1 MTTLLQN
8 NLQSIPHLTQFSGQS
23 QVSPTQVQTPYQQ
36 QVLAAPSMQMQDLG
50 SQVYNQQFLR
60 DNLMALIASGQV
72 STPTNGVNM
81 GYPQQMPAQWSQGY
95 SNQYQN
101 PYQNQYQ
108 PNLQALQNENRLA
121 AELIGGLNNELKAAY
136 DVINQLLPI
145 FDDYYKLAHHTISY
159 EESAKK
165 WKYVANSLANYGDQC
180 EYVISQLRPFVDIA
194 NIWMVDSNQHQIV
207 LEQLLWCL
215 TDPAFQAYWAFNVLG
230 KELLEPYQGMIQQ
243 TQQPQ
248 NNFVPR
254 PQGFNGFV
262 PQQAT
267 LPFPQQSINTP
278 VPTSYSGN
286 NVSPIQAI
294 LTAYRTQGVNGI
306 TNARK
311 AGMI

>member
-1 MTTLLQN
+1 
-8 NLQSIPHLTQFSGQS
+8 
-23 QVSPTQVQTPYQQ
+23 
-36 QVLAAPSMQMQDLG
+36 
-50 SQVYNQQFLR
+50 
-60 DNLMALIASGQV
+60 
-72 STPTNGVNM
+72 M

-101 PYQNQYQ
+101 PYQHQYQ

-136 DVINQLLPI
+136 DVINQLLPV
-145 FDDYYKLAHHTISY
+145 FDDYYKLAHHTVSY
-159 EESAKK
+159 EESARK
-165 WKYVANSLANYGDQC
+165 WKYVASSLANYGDQC

-230 KELLEPYQGMIQQ
+230 KEQLSFEDIQYLAIKFQELLEPYQGMIQQ

-254 PQGFNGFV
+254 PQNFNGFV

-286 NVSPIQAI
+286 NLSPIQAI